1 MILTDQEILIA
12 GLTVSGIFVT
22 GIILILLQIKK
33 IL

>member
-1 MILTDQEILIA
+1 MMLTDQEIFFA

-33 IL
+33 VL